1 MVIFSL
7 CKCLCAFTHVFFFYF
22 GGPVFCFLPL
32 VSEKAANMK
41 VCHRG
46 DKGDRASRQRGVG
59 RSQEELSSS
68 NRQRAKRMTV
78 PSSSPSV
85 NMIMLEPSWRSKAC
99 HTACK
104 TVTVGAKQRL
114 KGQHDKGGDATTAA
128 MTRRFI
134 KSQINRKVIDNYID

>member
-7 CKCLCAFTHVFFFYF
+7 CMCLRAFTHMFFLFRGTCFFFF
-22 GGPVFCFLPL
+22 FLFVFYL

-41 VCHRG
+41 VCHRS
-46 DKGDRASRQRGVG
+46 DKGDRASRQRRVG

-78 PSSSPSV
+78 PSSSLSV
-85 NMIMLEPSWRSKAC
+85 NMILLEPSWRSKAC

-104 TVTVGAKQRL
+104 TVTVGVKQRL
-114 KGQHDKGGDATTAA
+114 KGLHDKGGDTTTAA
-128 MTRRFI
+128 MISRLI
-134 KSQINRKVIDNYID
+134 E